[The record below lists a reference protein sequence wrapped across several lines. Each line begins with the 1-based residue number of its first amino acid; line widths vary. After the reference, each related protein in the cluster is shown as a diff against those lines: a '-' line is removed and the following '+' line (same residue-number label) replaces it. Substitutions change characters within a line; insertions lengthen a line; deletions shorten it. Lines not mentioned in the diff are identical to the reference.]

1 MGRDHGEVRFGKLPK
16 PSLLKGKTF
25 KKPFNRSRGLRPLR
39 MARWSCIKAT
49 KQRWTPTSKNGTLE
63 PTFGSSCI
71 KAIGP
76 KYTASTSKDG
86 TLELH

>member
-49 KQRWTPTSKNGTLE
+49 KQRWTPT
-63 PTFGSSCI
+63 FGSSCI

>member
-1 MGRDHGEVRFGKLPK
+1 MGRDHGEVRFAKLPK
-16 PSLLKGKTF
+16 PSLLKGNTF
-25 KKPFNRSRGLRPLR
+25 KKPFNRSRGLRPPHLR

-49 KQRWTPTSKNGTLE
+49 EQRWTGTLE